1 MGHPPLEPPPTKAS
15 VARADAKK
23 APWLLPQNQVE
34 ATHTP
39 RQDKVE
45 NGYGLPTTLYSITH
59 LGHADFST
67 AATKGRVQEKA
78 CFVNKRFHNPSRKN
92 LHMQVAYP
100 ETIAKL
106 QLLQGD
112 LSCAVTPPELKEM
125 DPTKR
130 KTRGEERQIPYEETN
145 PADTRMRYGLTLKTK
160 DDRERNKREM
170 NKCQIDFSTAATKG
184 RVQEKACFVN
194 KRFHN
199 PSRKNLH
206 MQVAYPE
213 TIAKLQPLQ
222 GDLSR
227 AVTPPQLKEMDPTKR
242 KTRGEERQVPY
253 EETNPADTRMRY
265 GLTLKT
271 KDDRERNKREM
282 NRCQIDFSTEPHFS
296 PRGRPTSA
304 PWGTDTNLDAAREP
318 PAQRP
323 APFYDGDDTS
333 MRLRAT

>member
-106 QLLQGD
+106 Q
-112 LSCAVTPPELKEM
+112 
-125 DPTKR
+125 
-130 KTRGEERQIPYEETN
+130 
-145 PADTRMRYGLTLKTK
+145 
-160 DDRERNKREM
+160 
-170 NKCQIDFSTAATKG
+170 
-184 RVQEKACFVN
+184 
-194 KRFHN
+194 
-199 PSRKNLH
+199 
-206 MQVAYPE
+206 
-213 TIAKLQPLQ
+213 PLQ

-253 EETNPADTRMRY
+253 EETNPDDTRMRY

-282 NRCQIDFSTEPHFS
+282 NKCQIDFSSEPHFS

-304 PWGTDTNLDAAREP
+304 PWGTDGNLDAARDP

>member
-1 MGHPPLEPPPTKAS
+1 MGHPPLDPPPTKAS
-15 VARADAKK
+15 VAAADAKK

-78 CFVNKRFHNPSRKN
+78 CFVNKRFHNPSRK
-92 LHMQVAYP
+92 
-100 ETIAKL
+100 
-106 QLLQGD
+106 D
-112 LSCAVTPPELKEM
+112 
-125 DPTKR
+125 
-130 KTRGEERQIPYEETN
+130 
-145 PADTRMRYGLTLKTK
+145 
-160 DDRERNKREM
+160 
-170 NKCQIDFSTAATKG
+170 
-184 RVQEKACFVN
+184 
-194 KRFHN
+194 
-199 PSRKNLH
+199 LH

-282 NRCQIDFSTEPHFS
+282 NRCQIDFSSEPHFS

-304 PWGTDTNLDAAREP
+304 PWGTDGNLDAARDP

>member
-106 QLLQGD
+106 Q
-112 LSCAVTPPELKEM
+112 
-125 DPTKR
+125 
-130 KTRGEERQIPYEETN
+130 
-145 PADTRMRYGLTLKTK
+145 
-160 DDRERNKREM
+160 
-170 NKCQIDFSTAATKG
+170 
-184 RVQEKACFVN
+184 
-194 KRFHN
+194 
-199 PSRKNLH
+199 
-206 MQVAYPE
+206 
-213 TIAKLQPLQ
+213 PLQ

-253 EETNPADTRMRY
+253 EETNPDDTRMRY

-304 PWGTDTNLDAAREP
+304 PWGTDGNLDAARDP